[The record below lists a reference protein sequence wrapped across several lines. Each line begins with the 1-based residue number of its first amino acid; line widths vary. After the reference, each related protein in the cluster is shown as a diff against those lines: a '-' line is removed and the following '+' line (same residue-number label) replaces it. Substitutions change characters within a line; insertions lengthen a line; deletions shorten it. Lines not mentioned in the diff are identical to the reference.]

1 MFYFVIKQ
9 FHHRNGT
16 VIGKTVGVISA
27 DNLEDATQKVISEYV
42 SENSVLEFV
51 AEMDAQKGFSYT
63 VYKSAL

>member
-1 MFYFVIKQ
+1 MFYFVVKQ

-16 VIGKTVGVISA
+16 VIGKTVGVVSA

-42 SENSVLEFV
+42 SDNSVLEFV
-51 AEMDAQKGFSYT
+51 EEMDAQKGFSYT

>member
-16 VIGKTVGVISA
+16 VIGKTAGVVLA

-42 SENSVLEFV
+42 SDNSVLEFV

>member
-16 VIGKTVGVISA
+16 VIGKTVGVVSAIS
-27 DNLEDATQKVISEYV
+27 LEEAEEKILKDYV
-42 SENSVLEFV
+42 SDNSVLEFV
-51 AEMDAQKGFSYT
+51 EEMDTQKGFSYT

>member
-16 VIGKTVGVISA
+16 VIGKTVGVVSA
-27 DNLEDATQKVISEYV
+27 ENIEEARQKVINEYL
-42 SENSVLEFV
+42 SDNSVLEFV
-51 AEMDAQKGFSYT
+51 EEMDTQKGFSYT

>member
-16 VIGKTVGVISA
+16 VIGKTVGVVSA
-27 DNLEDATQKVISEYV
+27 NNLEEATQKVINEYV
-42 SENSVLEFV
+42 SDNSVLEFV
-51 AEMDAQKGFSYT
+51 EEIDTQKGFSYT

>member
-16 VIGKTVGVISA
+16 VIGKTVGVVSA
-27 DNLEDATQKVISEYV
+27 TSLEEAEEKILKDYV
-42 SENSVLEFV
+42 SNNSVLEFV
-51 AEMDAQKGFSYT
+51 EEMDTQKGFSYT

>member
-27 DNLEDATQKVISEYV
+27 DNLEDATQKVISEYA
-42 SENSVLEFV
+42 SDNSVLEFID
-51 AEMDAQKGFSYT
+51 EIDAQKGFSYT

>member
-16 VIGKTVGVISA
+16 VIGKTVGVVSA
-27 DNLEDATQKVISEYV
+27 ENIEEARQKVVREYV
-42 SENSVLEFV
+42 SDNSILEFV
-51 AEMDAQKGFSYT
+51 EETDTQKGFSYT

>member
-1 MFYFVIKQ
+1 MFYFVVKQ

-16 VIGKTVGVISA
+16 VIGKTVGVVSA
-27 DNLEDATQKVISEYV
+27 TSLEEAEEKILKDYV
-42 SENSVLEFV
+42 SDNSVLEFV

>member
-1 MFYFVIKQ
+1 MFYFVVKQ

-16 VIGKTVGVISA
+16 VIGKMVGVVSA

-42 SENSVLEFV
+42 SDNSALEFV
-51 AEMDAQKGFSYT
+51 EEMDTQKGFSYT

>member
-16 VIGKTVGVISA
+16 VIGKTVGVVSA
-27 DNLEDATQKVISEYV
+27 ENIEEARQKVINEYV
-42 SENSVLEFV
+42 SDNSVLEFV
-51 AEMDAQKGFSYT
+51 EEMDTQKGFSYT